1 MGERPDRTEA
11 IRRRDPEALEAVV
24 RECLPS
30 LMRTA
35 RAAGLPR
42 ERAEDA
48 VQASLLVFV
57 KRAAEFDGRARA
69 STWIHGI
76 LVRKIWEERRGQQKD
91 SVHEEIDAVMERRFD
106 QRGNWT
112 RPPRGPI
119 EALAR
124 GELRGH
130 LDSCLEA
137 LPDRQRLAFSLR
149 EVEGFETAEI
159 CKILEVTP
167 NNLGVL
173 LYRARNGLREC
184 LESKGYQGSGDVE
197 VQ

>member
-1 MGERPDRTEA
+1 MGERPERVA
-11 IRRRDPEALEAVV
+11 ALQRRDPTEMEAVV
-24 RECLPS
+24 RECLPG
-30 LMRTA
+30 LLRTA

-42 ERAEDA
+42 DRAEDA

-69 STWIHGI
+69 TTWIHGI

-91 SVHEEIDAVMERRFD
+91 VEHESIEAVMEARFD
-106 QRGNWT
+106 ERGSWS
-112 RPPRGPI
+112 RPPHGPM

-124 GELRGH
+124 GELRDH
-130 LDSCLEA
+130 LTSCLEA
-137 LPDRQRLAFSLR
+137 LPDRQRLAFALR
-149 EVEGFETAEI
+149 EVEGFETGEV
-159 CKILEVTP
+159 CKILDVTA

-184 LESKGYQGSGDVE
+184 LESRGYQGGHDVA
-197 VQ
+197 V